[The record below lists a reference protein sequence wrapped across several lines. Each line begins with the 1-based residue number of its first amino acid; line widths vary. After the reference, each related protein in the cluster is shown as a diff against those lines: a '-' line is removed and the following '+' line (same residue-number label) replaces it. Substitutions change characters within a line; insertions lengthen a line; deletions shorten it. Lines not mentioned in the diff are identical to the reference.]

1 MARRCLWQSHSGWVF
16 EVGSGAFL
24 GKKKKWLS
32 LSVGNNKWVK
42 NDWIVCVCVCVCGSL
57 IVILWMCVC
66 VCVWKNVWWSYHCK
80 EYAGFLCKKKNLSV
94 FGFWPAI
101 VKKIMCSKS
110 SVQLLGAPWQ
120 ESNPGMIVKKKL
132 YLHWAPTSDWC
143 FPKWKRSSFSEMWT
157 EWSNNWN
164 CAAWPWPSSFCMEG
178 DRTGLFSREGWML
191 PFWIRFFF

>member
-1 MARRCLWQSHSGWVF
+1 M
-16 EVGSGAFL
+16 
-24 GKKKKWLS
+24 
-32 LSVGNNKWVK
+32 
-42 NDWIVCVCVCVCGSL
+42 CVCVW
-57 IVILWMCVC
+57 ILWSWPLCVC

-101 VKKIMCSKS
+101 VKKLCVQRFCSTAWGT
-110 SVQLLGAPWQ
+110 VTRI
-120 ESNPGMIVKKKL
+120 EPGNDCKKNFTCIGRRHL
-132 YLHWAPTSDWC
+132 IDV
-143 FPKWKRSSFSEMWT
+143 FPKRKRSSFSEMWT